1 MRFSRFIL
9 LFGFL
14 LSTFFVG
21 CISSIHSSNDD
32 DNLIQESPSVPENL
46 VNINQVWA
54 EVENQLPRS
63 PNGKNFIFERI
74 TTEQGLSQNTVRVI
88 TQDVYGFLWIGT
100 DYGLNRF
107 DGDEFIV
114 SKHDPD
120 DPNSISDNHIWA
132 IHEDSRSNLW
142 VGTDNGLNLYDRKR
156 NSFLRFFHDES
167 DPWSLSSNRIRA
179 ILEDGEGNIWIGT
192 WGGGLDRFDQQSG
205 EFIHY
210 QADDSTTDRISDNF
224 IRVIYEDSRGTLWVG
239 TSNGLNRLNP
249 RTGENVIIQRDFP
262 NTANIFDYE
271 SEMIYSGDYDY
282 YWTRRP
288 IPLDT
293 SLPEFEPQYLINN
306 QIQTILEDDRERK
319 IWIGTSGGLDCFNL
333 TTGSFDHYRFDI
345 EDASSLSS
353 NLVLSMMID
362 QAGTLW
368 VGTNNGLNEFD
379 EQGNRFVRYGYDSQE
394 TDTTKSLNHPL
405 INTIFQDRSGAIW
418 VGTSGGGINR
428 FDYSSEFF
436 THNTYDP
443 EIAESVSGNMVWA
456 FEEDSDIGYWVGT
469 SVGVDR
475 YNTLKGTFEH
485 FPVSS
490 DLSKGSSPVQIF
502 TLHKGFDA
510 TIWAGSSTGLFRLD
524 QESKQFVEYQE
535 PSEMEPSEDDF
546 LSESIILDI
555 AESAPGHFLIG
566 TYGSGLISLDINRG
580 ITRSFNFNPDNPRGI
595 SSNIVSSLLVDTRG
609 ITYIG
614 TRGGGLNLLYPDSS
628 EFLKFTS
635 NPGVA
640 NSISDN
646 NINQIIQAR
655 DGSIWIATMGG
666 LNRFNPETN
675 TFLALKEENGLPSN
689 VIYGI
694 AEDLQNNLWV
704 ASSNG
709 ITKIDQD
716 LKIESIYQYP
726 HGLQSNEFNPG
737 ASFVSNDGLI
747 FFGGTN
753 GFSVFRPER
762 ISINPYQPTV
772 ILGGFTQNREK
783 IDLPVSLE
791 LTHTIKLEWPRNYFE
806 FKVSNFNFI
815 QRDKNLIAYR
825 LVPLE
830 NDWTTTGSGMYQL
843 YENLG
848 GGLYTLE
855 IKGANNDGIWGDA
868 ISAMMIEINPPFWEK
883 RNFQLGAGLIFLIL
897 LFSGIQFR
905 VRNVQKYSRTLEK
918 EVQERT
924 EDIEKRRKVAEGLR
938 EILVRM
944 NSDLSLEECLD
955 FVVCQ
960 TTRLIESPFALMFSI
975 EEENNAK
982 VIAFSLTD
990 PSQFDRGKIDTL
1002 IEPVINDW
1010 AEKAKITKS
1019 IFSANINSNSD
1030 KDLSGVKIVP
1040 ILSATIVLGGL
1051 AVMENTKT
1059 KMNDEDLNLLK
1070 SLADQAALAMEN
1082 ARLRKATEEIAVV
1095 SERNRIARDL
1105 HDAITQT
1112 LFSANLIAES
1122 LPQAM
1127 KNDSRKGEE
1136 SLASL
1141 QNLNRSALAE
1151 MRALLLELRPAV
1163 IKDISLSEL
1172 LKQMADTLKGRA
1184 SVNATLNLLE
1194 NFQLPEEVH
1203 FQFYR
1208 IAQEITTNII
1218 KHSKAKNVEISLVS
1232 KSYRRYG
1239 QLFAGAKMIIA
1250 DDGIGFESE
1259 NIQGIHFGI
1268 KDIYERAELINASVN
1283 IDARTEKGTKITL
1296 EWKSKENQD
1305 DECK

>member
-1 MRFSRFIL
+1 MRFSRFFL
-9 LFGFL
+9 LFGLL
-14 LSTFFVG
+14 LSTFLAG
-21 CISSIHSSNDD
+21 CISSNQNTSDN
-32 DNLIQESPSVPENL
+32 DNLIQRSPSVSEST

-54 EVENQLPRS
+54 EVENQLPKS

-120 DPNSISDNHIWA
+120 NPNSISDNHIWA
-132 IHEDSRSNLW
+132 IHEDSRNNLW

-179 ILEDGEGNIWIGT
+179 ILEDSEGNIWIGT

-210 QADDSTTDRISDNF
+210 RADETSIGRISDNY
-224 IRVIYEDSRGTLWVG
+224 IRAIYEDSRGFLWVG

-249 RTGENVIIQRDFP
+249 RIGENIIFQRDFP
-262 NTANIFDYE
+262 NPANIFDYE
-271 SEMIYSGDYDY
+271 SEMIYGGDYDY

-288 IPLDT
+288 IPLDS
-293 SLPEFEPQYLINN
+293 SLPEIEPQYLINN
-306 QIQTILEDDRERK
+306 QIQAILEDARERK

-345 EDASSLSS
+345 EDESSLSS

-362 QAGTLW
+362 QTGTLW

-379 EQGNRFVRYGYDSQE
+379 DQENRFVRYGYDSRE
-394 TDTTKSLNHPL
+394 TDTTVSLNHPL

-428 FDYSSEFF
+428 FDYSTEFF

-443 EIAESVSGNMVWA
+443 EITKSVSGNMVWA

-475 YNTLKGTFEH
+475 YNTLKGAFEH
-485 FPVSS
+485 FPVSA
-490 DLSKGSSPVQIF
+490 DLSNGSSPVQIF

-510 TIWAGSSTGLFRLD
+510 TIWAGTSTGLFKLD
-524 QESKQFVEYQE
+524 QESKQFVEYQSPKE
-535 PSEMEPSEDDF
+535 TELKDDDF

-555 AESAPGHFLIG
+555 AESTPGHLLIG
-566 TYGSGLISLDINRG
+566 TYGSGLISLDINLG
-580 ITRSFNFNPDNPRGI
+580 ITRSFNFNPDDPRGI

-614 TRGGGLNLLYPDSS
+614 TRGGGLNLLYPDSN
-628 EFLKFTS
+628 EFIKFSS
-635 NPGVA
+635 NPGMA

-646 NINQIIQAR
+646 NINQIIQTR

-666 LNRFNPETN
+666 LNQFDPATS
-675 TFLALKEENGLPSN
+675 TFLALREENGLPSN

-694 AEDLQNNLWV
+694 AEDFQNNLWV
-704 ASSNG
+704 ATSNG
-709 ITKIDQD
+709 IAKIDQD
-716 LKIESIYQYP
+716 LKIDAIFQYP

-747 FFGGTN
+747 FFGGTK

-762 ISINPYQPTV
+762 ISLNPYQPAV
-772 ILGGFTQNREK
+772 ILGGFTQNREE
-783 IDLPVSLE
+783 IDLPASVESKQ
-791 LTHTIKLEWPRNYFE
+791 TIELEWPRNYFE

-830 NDWTTTGSGMYQL
+830 KDWTIAGSGLYQL

-868 ISAMMIEINPPFWEK
+868 IPAMTIEVNPPFWEK
-883 RNFQLGAGLIFLIL
+883 RNFQLGVGLIFLFL
-897 LFSGIQFR
+897 VFGGIQFR
-905 VRNVQKYSRTLEK
+905 IRSVQKYSRTLEK
-918 EVQERT
+918 EVQDRT

-938 EILVRM
+938 EILVRI

-960 TTRLIESPFALMFSI
+960 TTRLIESPFALMFSM
-975 EEENNAK
+975 EEGEDAK

-990 PSQFDRGKIDTL
+990 PSQFDRGIVDTL

-1010 AEKAKITKS
+1010 AEKANTTKS
-1019 IFSANINSNSD
+1019 VFSDRLNASNG
-1030 KDLSGVKIVP
+1030 KDLFDMKIVP
-1040 ILSATIVLGGL
+1040 ILSANTVLGGL
-1051 AVMENTKT
+1051 AVLENTKI

-1082 ARLRKATEEIAVV
+1082 ARLRTATEEIAVV

-1112 LFSANLIAES
+1112 LFSANLIADS
-1122 LPQAM
+1122 LPLTM
-1127 KNDSRKGEE
+1127 KNDPRKGEE

-1184 SVNATLNLLE
+1184 SVNVTLNLLE
-1194 NFQLPEEVH
+1194 NFQLPEDVH

-1218 KHSKAKNVEISLVS
+1218 KHSRAKNVEISFVS
-1232 KSYRRYG
+1232 KSYIRSN
-1239 QLFAGAKMIIA
+1239 QLFASAKMIIA
-1250 DDGIGFESE
+1250 DDGIGFEIGK
-1259 NIQGIHFGI
+1259 IQGLHFGI
-1268 KDIYERAELINASVN
+1268 KDIYERAEMINASAK
-1283 IDARTEKGTKITL
+1283 IDSEPENGTKIIL

-1305 DECK
+1305 GGCK